1 MQSAPATS
9 NQQSSVNA
17 NGEVA
22 TEPVD
27 WLAGSQWSDKVATTS
42 KEADPFAGTSLET
55 SGVLKSDQDFFTGFR
70 VDKLEASIP
79 NVSQDNG
86 SLFDGLTVGGENS
99 MITRNSQAPLDS
111 LVDMFGELSTEIPAQ
126 FDGASID
133 PFATLPPGI
142 STPQSANG
150 MNKSNVGQPLASG
163 SVMNQAFGP
172 GKVDLSQS
180 GILGSRGGLP
190 PHMMYMNP
198 AVLMQMA
205 NMLPQGF
212 PPGGLGLGGINP
224 MWAQQQL
231 AASLANMQTLGVGM
245 NLGTG
250 GGFQGNGA
258 PATNLGQVYSDGFDF
273 SSSAVSRYSTE
284 AKKEDTKAFDFLKV
298 GAPVHFMLFPLS
310 W

>member
-1 MQSAPATS
+1 M
-9 NQQSSVNA
+9 
-17 NGEVA
+17 
-22 TEPVD
+22 
-27 WLAGSQWSDKVATTS
+27 SQ
-42 KEADPFAGTSLET
+42 ET
-55 SGVLKSDQDFFTGFR
+55 LGVPKSEDQDFFTGFR
-70 VDKLEASIP
+70 VDKLETSIP
-79 NVSQDNG
+79 NASQDNG
-86 SLFDGLTVGGENS
+86 SLFDGLTVGGEDS
-99 MITRNSQAPLDS
+99 MITRNSPAPVDS
-111 LVDMFGELSTEIPAQ
+111 LVDMFGGLSTETPVQ

-133 PFATLPPGI
+133 PFATLPPGVSI
-142 STPQSANG
+142 PQSANG

-163 SVMNQAFGP
+163 SVMNPAFGA

-180 GILGSRGGLP
+180 GILGGGGGLP

-212 PPGGLGLGGINP
+212 APGGIGLGGINP

-250 GGFQGNGA
+250 GGFQGNSA

-273 SSSAVSRYSTE
+273 SSSAVPRYSTK
-284 AKKEDTKAFDFLKV
+284 ANKEDTKAFDFLKV
-298 GAPVHFMLFPLS
+298 GAPLHFMLFPHPVRAFVFGNLQALRELAIS
-310 W
+310 NPSVEEGEDFCWIVSQP